1 VSDKCCRCGGTC
13 VVVGEPRG
21 HDEDGNPLFVQ
32 WMCDCVARYVLDKNA
47 ELYRRL
53 AQTKESE

>member
-1 VSDKCCRCGGTC
+1 MTDCPKCHGTG

-32 WMCDCVARYVLDKNA
+32 WACDCVREYTAALALMLFDK
-47 ELYRRL
+47 RL